1 MLLQND
7 LVQHEECAWVREEA
21 LNRIE
26 PSQRACQATPVPLA
40 CYGGPPGVASEVRSN
55 SFPLPDA
62 AYLYACGLRWERES
76 DPSAGWELV
85 QALRSSDMRIRA
97 IAATLLAKTENSRI
111 PLSAVRRAG
120 QVQRLTLHDEEEKVQ
135 LDAMKTP
142 FGLTIIENCTTCK
155 LRKGHWFCGLSPEGL
170 KLLDA
175 ASRPSAYPHG
185 ALLFVEGQ
193 QARGAY
199 VLCSGQAKLSTTS
212 REGKVLILGIA
223 GSGEVLGLSAVLSGG
238 AYELTAETSG
248 PCQINFVE
256 RNGLLT
262 AIERSPEF
270 GLHTSLALSRQIQ
283 RAHRDIHDLVLS
295 RSSAG
300 KLARLLLSW
309 SQRREKLTLGAE
321 IRVPATLTH
330 EEMAQMIGSSR
341 ETVTRLLGDLK
352 KRELIELDGST
363 LVIRNRVALEALAS

>member
-1 MLLQND
+1 MSLGNAIGSHQ
-7 LVQHEECAWVREEA
+7 ECAWA
-21 LNRIE
+21 
-26 PSQRACQATPVPLA
+26 S
-40 CYGGPPGVASEVRSN
+40 PGVVASIENRQRPHPAAALAPVGCCGLADVVPEFHRN
-55 SFPLPDA
+55 SPPVADP
-62 AYLYACGLRWERES
+62 AYLCACGLRWERES

-85 QALRSSDMRIRA
+85 QALRSSDSRTRA
-97 IAATLLAKTENSRI
+97 IAAALLAKTEDARI

-120 QVQRLTLHDEEEKVQ
+120 RGHRVTFHDENEKTQ
-135 LDAMKTP
+135 IDAMKTP
-142 FGLTIIENCTTCK
+142 CGPTIIEDCIVCK
-155 LRKGHWFCGLSPEGL
+155 ARKNQWFCGLSPEGL
-170 KLLDA
+170 KMLDA
-175 ASRPSAYPHG
+175 ASHPSAYPDG

-199 VLCSGQAKLSTTS
+199 VLCNGQAKLSTTS
-212 REGKVLILGIA
+212 REGKVLILGIV
-223 GSGEVLGLSAVLSGG
+223 GSGEVLGLSAALSAG

-256 RNGLLT
+256 RQALVT

-309 SQRREKLTLGAE
+309 SQRREKATPGVE
-321 IRVPATLTH
+321 IRVPASLTH

-363 LVIRNRVALEALAS
+363 LVIRNRGALEALAA